1 MSTLGGSKGER
12 HAKPKFQTID
22 INTLHRSSRGE
33 TLEPSTQKNQ
43 PPRKYGMQILGK
55 VPSARRPPANLPSLK
70 AETLTP
76 TDQQG
81 SWGGGTQEGA
91 QSATGTTAAS
101 VESTS
106 TLNTSTSSTIS
117 NISSTIVDA
126 SAPTVT
132 TPSTNN
138 NKSSTTSI
146 VANQQQLQS
155 NFNSTHSAAAS
166 SSLPSNNNNNNNIHN
181 TSNSS
186 HTSNNSGSGS
196 STTWSSVTTG
206 NLQNEQ
212 SGQPPL
218 YQSPQFQHE
227 FPSLDGSTV
236 SGSKGHSSHHQ
247 QHAGSTQGGGGGQNL
262 SHQEMSLRPQT
273 NVGSWMQ
280 QQQQQQQN
288 QGGNGNRGDMINGP
302 NSQQDQALQNQV
314 PHPVRS
320 LMPSFMVRGGGG
332 GVGGAGIQGSGGG
345 FQQGSGGT
353 IQSNYSQ
360 TQARPRSQPGAQ
372 SQPMYDQ
379 QSNYYGG
386 GGGSGGGGSGIGQN
400 SQPQRRPQG
409 PMQKRPPSDERQSV
423 PFIDPDM
430 VSAHQRPI
438 IKEEELKR
446 MDYIA
451 KDTEGWANQDDIDYN
466 QKLHFSDDETVD
478 GPPERTASTQKND
491 KKHNESHAQAQVRQQ
506 QQQQLQQQEEEKRVG
521 ECKLFYLIF
530 TFSNLTILVYY
541 PFLFFIRYFSKILIY
556 KVIKSIFVLRLS
568 QASVKICV

>member
-43 PPRKYGMQILGK
+43 PPRKYGMQTLGK

-81 SWGGGTQEGA
+81 SWGGGSQEGA
-91 QSATGTTAAS
+91 QSGSGSPPITVDSSSTTA
-101 VESTS
+101 
-106 TLNTSTSSTIS
+106 SSTIIS
-117 NISSTIVDA
+117 NISSTNVA
-126 SAPTVT
+126 TPAPTVT

-138 NKSSTTSI
+138 NQASTPI
-146 VANQQQLQS
+146 VVNQQT
-155 NFNSTHSAAAS
+155 NFNSTHSAAS
-166 SSLPSNNNNNNNIHN
+166 TLPSNNNNNNNNILN
-181 TSNSS
+181 TSSTSS
-186 HTSNNSGSGS
+186 HTSNNSGSA

-212 SGQPPL
+212 SGQPPI

-236 SGSKGHSSHHQ
+236 SGSKGHSTQHQ
-247 QHAGSTQGGGGGQNL
+247 QHAGSIQSGGGGQNL

-288 QGGNGNRGDMINGP
+288 QGGGNRGDMMNGP
-302 NSQQDQALQNQV
+302 NSQQAQALQNQV

-320 LMPSFMVRGGGG
+320 LMPSFMVRGGVG

-345 FQQGSGGT
+345 FQQGYGT
-353 IQSNYSQ
+353 THPQSNYSQ
-360 TQARPRSQPGAQ
+360 TPARPRSQPGAQ

-379 QSNYYGG
+379 QSNYYS
-386 GGGSGGGGSGIGQN
+386 GGGSGGQN
-400 SQPQRRPQG
+400 TLPQRRAQG
-409 PMQKRPPSDERQSV
+409 SMQKRPSPDDRQSV
-423 PFIDPDM
+423 SFIDPEM
-430 VSAHQRPI
+430 VHAHQRPI

-451 KDTEGWANQDDIDYN
+451 KDTEGWANQEDIDYN

-478 GPPERTASTQKND
+478 GLPERTTTHKHD
-491 KKHNESHAQAQVRQQ
+491 KKHNESHAQAQARQQ
-506 QQQQLQQQEEEKRVG
+506 QQHQLQLQQQQEEEKRSG
-521 ECKLFYLIF
+521 EFHLRNYSYESSGTL
-530 TFSNLTILVYY
+530 LT
-541 PFLFFIRYFSKILIY
+541 RH
-556 KVIKSIFVLRLS
+556 IKRKRECFGHLT
-568 QASVKICV
+568 KEY